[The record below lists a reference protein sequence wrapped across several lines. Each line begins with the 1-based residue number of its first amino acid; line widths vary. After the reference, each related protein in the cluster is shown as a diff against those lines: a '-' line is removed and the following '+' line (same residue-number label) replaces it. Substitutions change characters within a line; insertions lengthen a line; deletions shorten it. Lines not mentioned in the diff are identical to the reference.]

1 MILSMRTAFFILPTL
16 AAVSIGSLFYPGQFI
31 YFLLFS
37 VTFFAVL
44 YSAFFLP
51 FQYSHLFLAIPWF
64 LGFWLKLVVHFVL
77 AYFGLMEAARY
88 VEPAGKFDC
97 AAGEWDQVLI
107 IASVGGLGY
116 ILGRLLLAPLIMKSD
131 ERPTSI
137 KLPPWYRAL
146 RMPLW
151 ALVAIAF
158 VAVIYANAETGLIV
172 RGYVPR
178 IQLPWPFG
186 ALFAWTTDIG
196 FALVLSVLAVWDR
209 RIGAGPVR
217 GFFAL
222 CIEGA
227 IISIQTNSR
236 GIYLFHTLPA
246 LVSEARR
253 PIAVRSAVGKAGL
266 FLGIWFAGAIA
277 IPLLTTGLRA
287 FGENVVLA
295 RTAQDEATTPV
306 PPAPA
311 AVPPAATR
319 GEATATSMTICSA
332 EPKAFVLPI
341 NPTRF
346 EILKSFVIYAVQGAS
361 RLIIDRWPGME
372 GLMATQSYPERG
384 LDLLKTAAFQRRTY
398 GMVDIYTQTIA
409 GSDFTQE
416 KAKKYH
422 NATLAGPIAFLYY
435 SGSRL
440 VVFVGMALLAI
451 LVSILELIWAR
462 LVPDPLVIAMSGCYL
477 ALVVMQLSTGI
488 RQAASGPLSVT
499 ILLAL
504 VWVISRVGVNTAKLL
519 PDHA

>member
-16 AAVSIGSLFYPGQFI
+16 AAVSIGSLFYPGQLI

-97 AAGEWDQVLI
+97 AAGAWDQVLI

-116 ILGRLLLAPLIMKSD
+116 ILGRLLLAPLIMKSN
-131 ERPTSI
+131 ELTSI
-137 KLPPWYRAL
+137 KPPPWYRAL

-209 RIGAGPVR
+209 GIGAGPVR

-253 PIAVRSAVGKAGL
+253 PIAARSAIGKAGL

-295 RTAQDEATTPV
+295 RTAQDEATAPV
-306 PPAPA
+306 LSAPA
-311 AVPPAATR
+311 AAAPPAATR
-319 GEATATSMTICSA
+319 GEATAICSA

-341 NPTRF
+341 NPTHF
-346 EILKSFVIYAVQGAS
+346 EILRSFVIYAVQGAS

-372 GLMATQSYPERG
+372 GLMATQSYPERR
-384 LDLLKTAAFQRRTY
+384 LDLLKMAAFQRRTY

-409 GSDFTQE
+409 GSDFTEE

-422 NATLAGPIAFLYY
+422 NATLAGPIAFFYY

-440 VVFVGMALLAI
+440 VVFAGMALLAM
-451 LVSILELIWAR
+451 LVSILELIWAS
-462 LVPDPLVIAMSGCYL
+462 LVPDPLVTAMSGCYL

-488 RQAASGPLSVT
+488 FQAGSGPLAVT

-504 VWVISRVGVNTAKLL
+504 VWIISRVGINTAKLL

>member
-1 MILSMRTAFFILPTL
+1 MRKVFFILPPL
-16 AAVSIGSLFYPGQFI
+16 VAISVGSLFYPGQLGH
-31 YFLLFS
+31 FLLFS
-37 VTFFAVL
+37 MTFFTVL
-44 YSAFFLP
+44 YSPFFLP

-77 AYFGLMEAARY
+77 AHFGLMEAARY

-97 AAGEWDQVLI
+97 SAGAWDQVLI

-116 ILGRLLLAPLIMKSD
+116 ILGRLLTAPLIKTRD
-131 ERPTSI
+131 GRGTTVKP
-137 KLPPWYRAL
+137 PPWYRAL

-151 ALVAIAF
+151 VMVTVAFIAI
-158 VAVIYANAETGLIV
+158 IYTNAETGLIV
-172 RGYVPR
+172 RQYVPR

-196 FALVLSVLAVWDR
+196 FALVLAVLAVWDR
-209 RIGAGPVR
+209 GLGVGPIR

-253 PIAVRSAVGKAGL
+253 PITARLAISRAGP
-266 FLGIWFAGAIA
+266 FMGIWLFGAIT

-295 RTAQDEATTPV
+295 RTAQDDAPAPAGSAHFATTP
-306 PPAPA
+306 
-311 AVPPAATR
+311 
-319 GEATATSMTICSA
+319 GEVRAISPTICLVEA
-332 EPKAFVLPI
+332 EAFVIPT
-341 NPTRF
+341 NPTRL
-346 EILKSFVIYAVQGAS
+346 EILESFVIYAFQGAS
-361 RLIIDRWPGME
+361 RLVIDRWPGME
-372 GLMATQSYPERG
+372 GLMATQSYHRR
-384 LDLLKTAAFQRRTY
+384 DLALLRTAALQRRTY
-398 GMVDIYTQTIA
+398 GMVDVYTQTIA

-416 KAKKYH
+416 RAKKYH
-422 NATLAGPIAFLYY
+422 YATLAGPIAFLYF
-435 SGSRL
+435 SGSL
-440 VVFVGMALLAI
+440 CVVFAGMALLAI
-451 LVSILELIWAR
+451 LMSVLELIWAS
-462 LVPDPLVIAMSGCYL
+462 LVPDPLVVAMSGCYL

-488 RQAASGPLSVT
+488 FQAASGLLAVT

-504 VWVISRVGVNTAKLL
+504 VWVISRLSINPAKSL
-519 PDHA
+519 PEQSDAAV